1 MKRLLFL
8 ILALVLAAPGCSMLG
23 LGGEKPKPQLELVNY
38 GLYKNGALAM
48 TTEAAPKKLGTTFG
62 FRFKVLDAGQS
73 GEMSVKTVT
82 LTPGYIDPA
91 SNQVVHKTERVD
103 TVKAGETYDC
113 MFTFQYEYEMATG
126 DWTLEVTTKGGQS
139 IKKVFSI
146 YSDKM

>member
-1 MKRLLFL
+1 MKRLLYL
-8 ILALVLAAPGCSMLG
+8 VLALVLAAPGCSMLG
-23 LGGEKPKPQLELVNY
+23 LGGESPKPQLELVNS
-38 GLYKNGALAM
+38 GLYKNGALVM

-91 SNQVVHKTERVD
+91 SNQVVHRTERVD
-103 TVKAGETYDC
+103 TVKAGEIYDC

-126 DWTLEVTTKGGQS
+126 DWTLEVTTKSGQS
-139 IKKVFSI
+139 IKKVFSV
-146 YSDKM
+146 YSEKM